1 MVDPTHQV
9 FWFASRAFGIVAML
23 LLGVSVAVGLAMSG
37 RLAHRP
43 GLPAKLKHF
52 HESATLVTLGLIVA
66 HGGLLLFDSYL
77 RPGLAGI
84 TLPFALSYRP
94 LFTGVGIIAGWL
106 AAILGLSFYARKRIG
121 VKTWRFMHRFT
132 IVVYLLALVHVIG
145 SGTDARSPWM
155 MALLTVTDGAD
166 RVRVHLPDA
175 AELLPAA
182 PGGRSRRKRR
192 TSPASQ
198 RRHRMIAGARSHDAS
213 RITSRGGPGPVS
225 RLRPPP
231 PCRDTKPRSIV
242 ATRASP
248 RRALAGGE
256 DLWA

>member
-9 FWFASRAFGIVAML
+9 FWFASRAFGIVAMI

-84 TLPFALSYRP
+84 TLPFALSYRTAVP
-94 LFTGVGIIAGWL
+94 PRRNHRGLAGGDPRAQLLRAQEDRCQDLAVHAPFHDRRVPACAGPRDRVGHRRPKSLDDG
-106 AAILGLSFYARKRIG
+106 AADR
-121 VKTWRFMHRFT
+121 
-132 IVVYLLALVHVIG
+132 
-145 SGTDARSPWM
+145 
-155 MALLTVTDGAD
+155 TDGAD

-175 AELLPAA
+175 AELLQRRPAA
-182 PGGRSRRKRR
+182 ARSVERARP
-192 TSPASQ
+192 SQASQ
-198 RRHRMIAGARSHDAS
+198 ASHDRGVRSHDAS

-231 PCRDTKPRSIV
+231 PCRDTKPRPIV
-242 ATRASP
+242 ATAP
-248 RRALAGGE
+248 VLVAPCRR
-256 DLWA
+256 

>member
-37 RLAHRP
+37 QLAHRP
-43 GLPAKLKHF
+43 GQPAKLKHF

-155 MALLTVTDGAD
+155 MALLTVLTAPIVFAFTY
-166 RVRVHLPDA
+166 RMLPSSSRRR
-175 AELLPAA
+175 PAA
-182 PGGRSRRKRR
+182 ARGATVERA
-192 TSPASQ
+192 PATAG
-198 RRHRMIAGARSHDAS
+198 IA
-213 RITSRGGPGPVS
+213 
-225 RLRPPP
+225 
-231 PCRDTKPRSIV
+231 
-242 ATRASP
+242 
-248 RRALAGGE
+248 
-256 DLWA
+256 